1 MASHSASIAERPPS
15 HRVVPRQAS
24 VPGWGA
30 PVRSETKDAHPAA
43 APRTAEPGKDAL
55 DLAAAEDRVLVA
67 AFLAGSQD
75 AFAVIVNRH
84 QRAVYQVC
92 YRFVRNHEDAADLA
106 QDVFVRAFKGLSHFK
121 GDSALGT
128 WLYRVGV
135 NCCLNRLAAKRPPTE
150 AIDASQHVDQKRDD
164 PLRSVLRTEK
174 AEHVRQAIAQLP
186 PKQRATLL
194 LRVYQDLSHEEI
206 AAILGSS
213 VGATKANFFHALG
226 NLKRLLQS

>member
-1 MASHSASIAERPPS
+1 MTSD
-15 HRVVPRQAS
+15 
-24 VPGWGA
+24 
-30 PVRSETKDAHPAA
+30 TKDAHPA
-43 APRTAEPGKDAL
+43 PDTL

-75 AFAVIVNRH
+75 AFAVIVNRY
-84 QRAVYQVC
+84 QRTVYQVC

-106 QDVFVRAFKGLSHFK
+106 QDVFVRAFKGLSQFK
-121 GDSALGT
+121 GDAALGT

-135 NCCLNRLAAKRPPTE
+135 NCCLNRLAVKRPHMEPIE
-150 AIDASQHVDQKRDD
+150 ESQHVDQKRDD
-164 PLRSVLRTEK
+164 PLRSVLRGEK
-174 AEHVRQAIAQLP
+174 AEHVRQAIARLP

-206 AAILGSS
+206 ATILGSS